1 VDYDSTIDTTLHINR
16 VRFLLGQCATR
27 LLERGSKHDASKL
40 EQPEKAIFDAVGNRL
55 AVITSEGEEYNNRW
69 AELKVGLDHHYL
81 HNTHHPDHYLNGID
95 GMSLFDLVEMLMD
108 WKAAG
113 ERHPN
118 GMNIARSIE
127 LSSQRFSV
135 GGQLKQILL
144 NTAKEIGWN

>member
-1 VDYDSTIDTTLHINR
+1 MHYDSTIDTTLHINR
-16 VRFLLGQCATR
+16 VRFLLGQCAIR

-55 AVITSEGEEYNNRW
+55 AVITYEGDEYKQSLV
-69 AELKVGLDHHYL
+69 ELKVALDHHYL

-144 NTAKEIGWN
+144 NTAKEIGWI